1 MNIKVMDI
9 TPEIAALLL
18 KGNANN
24 RPLSKVYVDAY
35 AEDMKSGEWCLNGE
49 SIKLLESEES
59 ENSKYILLD
68 GQHRLA
74 AVVKSGVTIKSL
86 VVVFSN
92 SDEAVK
98 YVDNGR
104 KRSYK
109 DSIVMDDVSGS
120 AAYMRNTVVIAVA
133 RYAIKKNT
141 GMNAVSNAR
150 VHRYIND
157 NKDQLEF
164 IYNMLNKGGANIAGI
179 RKAPVWAAVKAA
191 YDSGFYLDRLCEWCE
206 VFKSGESVSN
216 IHFPIIRFRNWCISR
231 ADGGGGAAA
240 QNEVYM
246 RAQYSLKAFE
256 LRNSKAISKEATKEF
271 YVLV

>member
-24 RPLSKVYVDAY
+24 RPLLKGYVDAY

-49 SIKLLESEES
+49 SIKLLELEES
-59 ENSKYILLD
+59 GKHILLD

-86 VVVFSN
+86 VVVFSK

-109 DSIVMDDVSGS
+109 DSIVMDDVSCS
-120 AAYMRNTVVIAVA
+120 AVYMRNNVVIAVA

-141 GMNAVSNAR
+141 GIRAVSNAR

-157 NKDQLEF
+157 NKEQLEF
-164 IYNMLNKGGANIAGI
+164 IYNMLNKGGAGIVGI

-191 YDSGFYLDRLCEWCE
+191 YDSGFNFDRLCEWCK

-231 ADGGGGAAA
+231 ANSGEAA

-256 LRNSKAISKEATKEF
+256 LRNSKAISKEAAKEF
-271 YVLV
+271 YILK

>member
-9 TPEIAALLL
+9 TPAIAALLL
-18 KGNANN
+18 EGNANN
-24 RPLSKVYVDAY
+24 RPLSKGYVDAY

-49 SIKLLESEES
+49 SIKLLELES
-59 ENSKYILLD
+59 GKHILLD

-86 VVVFSN
+86 VVVFSK

-109 DSIVMDDVSGS
+109 DSIVMDDVSCS

-141 GMNAVSNAR
+141 GIHAVSNAR

-164 IYNMLNKGGANIAGI
+164 IYNMLNKGGANIAGT

-191 YDSGFYLDRLCEWCE
+191 YDSGFDFDRLCEWCE